1 MKYFCRLPWQIQFAL
16 LAPLLVLV
24 AFSAA
29 HGSQAYYEWRIRQ
42 AVEQALDSFDPET
55 TEFTL
60 FAADWLNGVPT
71 RQKNSAQLTAEQ
83 RRLAGEWID
92 SFRYEKAFTQ
102 GYIGGSP
109 YLWLEFDSPYGAVSA
124 NGIVSLETPYRIR
137 NPLWLMYHDRFH
149 TILRGIEENGISP
162 TTYQYVAE
170 FDTGPLKDKLWEAV
184 MEKPRWF
191 FPPLEEQ

>member
-1 MKYFCRLPWQIQFAL
+1 MKYLRRLPWQVQFAL

-24 AFSAA
+24 ALSAA
-29 HGSQAYYEWRIRQ
+29 HGSRAYYEWRIRQ
-42 AVEQALDSFDPET
+42 TVEQALDSFDPET

-60 FAADWLNGVPT
+60 FAADWLNDIPT
-71 RQKNSAQLTAEQ
+71 RQKTSAQLTAEQ

-102 GYIGGSP
+102 GYIEGGS
-109 YLWLEFDSPYGAVSA
+109 YVWLEFDSPYGAVVA

-137 NPLWLMYHDRFH
+137 NPLWLMYHDSFRV
-149 TILRGIEENGISP
+149 ILRGIEENGISP
-162 TTYQYVAE
+162 TTYQYAAE

-184 MEKPRWF
+184 MEKPHWF

>member
-1 MKYFCRLPWQIQFAL
+1 MKYLRRLPWQVRFAL

-24 AFSAA
+24 ALSAA
-29 HGSQAYYEWRIRQ
+29 HGSRAYYEWRIRQ

-71 RQKNSAQLTAEQ
+71 RQKTSAQLTAEQ

-102 GYIGGSP
+102 GYIGGGS
-109 YLWLEFDSPYGAVSA
+109 YVWLEFDSPYGAVVA
-124 NGIVSLETPYRIR
+124 HGIASLETPHRIR
-137 NPLWLMYHDRFH
+137 NPLWLMYHDRFRV
-149 TILRGIEENGISP
+149 ILRSIEKNGLSP
-162 TTYQYVAE
+162 TTYQYIAK

-184 MEKPRWF
+184 MEKPHWF

>member
-109 YLWLEFDSPYGAVSA
+109 YVWLEFDSPYGAVSA